1 MAEGVRLG
9 ELLLALS
16 VAIDLGLGLP
26 METIMRTALVARR
39 LVARGGLIALPSLG
53 GVALVSGTAA
63 ALRVSPRQPAS
74 AVSVQHRFSVVS
86 QFEIPPG

>member
-26 METIMRTALVARR
+26 METIMRTALVARGWWR
-39 LVARGGLIALPSLG
+39 
-53 GVALVSGTAA
+53 AA
-63 ALRVSPRQPAS
+63 D
-74 AVSVQHRFSVVS
+74 
-86 QFEIPPG
+86 